1 MFFVRGRGHAGTVN
15 ALARAS
21 VKAYEYGVSTTVR
34 ECATCRKPVA
44 PRAENPAYPFCSKR
58 CRMVDLGRWLGEEY
72 RVPDR
77 QADEQE
83 DELPAGQHPERT
95 DGDA

>member
-1 MFFVRGRGHAGTVN
+1 MFFVGRGHAGTLN
-15 ALARAS
+15 ALARRGI
-21 VKAYEYGVSTTVR
+21 KAYDYGVSTTVR
-34 ECATCRKPVA
+34 ECSVCRKPVA
-44 PRAENPAYPFCSKR
+44 PRAENPAFPFCSKR

-83 DELPAGQHPERT
+83 DELPADQHPERG
-95 DGDA
+95 GDA

>member
-1 MFFVRGRGHAGTVN
+1 MN
-15 ALARAS
+15 Q
-21 VKAYEYGVSTTVR
+21 GVSTRVK
-34 ECATCRKPVA
+34 ECSVCKKPVA
-44 PRAENPAYPFCSKR
+44 SRAENPAFPFCSKR

-83 DELPAGQHPERT
+83 DELPADQHPERG
-95 DGDA
+95 GDA